1 MSSKPRFALLVGA
14 GALAL
19 AVSASGASAHETRFP
34 TEVVTEFDNANDS
47 KVLLAGRLKSD
58 HRQCRGDRTVVLLAR
73 FEPGGPRE
81 QIDADQSSDN
91 GAWALRGNIEGG
103 TDGKVKVL
111 KQDLRDG
118 SKHDHICEGDS
129 EPLPS

>member
-1 MSSKPRFALLVGA
+1 MSSKPRLALLIGA

-19 AVSASGASAHETRFP
+19 SASPASAHDTRFE
-34 TEVVTEFDNANDS
+34 TDLRVQFDNGDDS
-47 KVLLAGRLKSD
+47 NVLMAGRVKSD
-58 HRQCRGDRTVVLLAR
+58 HRQCEGDRTVVLFAR

-81 QIDADQSSDN
+81 QVDADQSSDN
-91 GAWALRGNIEGG
+91 GAWALRGDIEGG

-118 SKHDHICEGDS
+118 SRHDHICEGDS